1 MVVKALARKDASQEA
16 LLQAV
21 KARIHEI
28 RDMEE

>member
-1 MVVKALARKDASQEA
+1 MVVKALARKDAGQEA

-28 RDMEE
+28 RDLEE